1 MPRKIKGL
9 DIEAARANNLK
20 EHIQRHEVAL
30 SYPPDRRVLIADQVH
45 HFPTELSVTGR
56 NIHEPVTC
64 DPDLFV
70 EYMRLAA
77 TTGIDI
83 DLLCPFYWSAAGWEG
98 FLTLWKSCTQAVYNM
113 AVVHIPYEKIVLD
126 WPQA

>member
-1 MPRKIKGL
+1 MPQKLKGL
-9 DIEAARANNLK
+9 DIEAARKNNLA
-20 EHIQRHEVAL
+20 EHNQRHEVAL
-30 SYPPDRRVLIADQVH
+30 SYPPERRILIADLVH
-45 HFPTELSVTGR
+45 HFPAELSVTLR

-83 DLLCPFYWSAAGWEG
+83 DLLCPFYWPARGWEG
-98 FLTLWKSCTQAVYNM
+98 FLAAVESYTQPVYNCQ
-113 AVVHIPYEKIVLD
+113 VIHIPHEKIVLD
-126 WPQA
+126 WPKT